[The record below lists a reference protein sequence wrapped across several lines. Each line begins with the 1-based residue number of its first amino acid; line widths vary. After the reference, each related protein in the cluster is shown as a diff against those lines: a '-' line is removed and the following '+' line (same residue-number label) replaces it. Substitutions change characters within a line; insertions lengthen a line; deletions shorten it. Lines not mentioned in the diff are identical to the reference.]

1 MLMYIAVKSQGSEE
15 TFIGTAVY
23 SRCWQFCSENASISS
38 FYIPRRVLIR
48 TLGIGIA
55 HVASSALVP
64 SAWSV
69 LGVDCRRHQFPP
81 PQVTCW
87 AYAKWCG
94 RLPGAGRMDQ
104 TGERKCRWQPVNK
117 IDQWDPWTW
126 SKWGLVND
134 LNESS
139 EGQSNQRTRGFHW
152 SWMTGSAHWWTTHV
166 NAILSGRYS
175 NVNVTDMYYRLNVIG
190 CSRCPSNT
198 NLAGWRHDLCFCIV
212 HLM

>member
-1 MLMYIAVKSQGSEE
+1 MLAVLLRERFY
-15 TFIGTAVY
+15 FILLHPSPCVNTDVRHRNRP
-23 SRCWQFCSENASISS
+23 RCVMGIS
-38 FYIPRRVLIR
+38 
-48 TLGIGIA
+48 T
-55 HVASSALVP
+55 

-152 SWMTGSAHWWTTHV
+152 SWMTGSAHWWTTRV